1 MGHGIYPDLTRQSSF
16 KRLKGTQID
25 YYRQMA
31 PNKIQELDILIRAKY
46 PILYILSSEE
56 RRVEELLRHVAGMR
70 RKRLFSW
77 TVTEGIQDISL
88 PKPVVVDR
96 KAREPLQVLD
106 HIAFSKESA
115 IFILKDFHSYID
127 DSRLPLDSERA
138 LAIRRLRDVANEL
151 KESRKTLVLLSP
163 IHRVSIELEKDI
175 PLLNYSHPSFDEL
188 QIALD
193 RVLRS
198 AKQRSRLKGLDL
210 NEEARAR
217 AVRAAQGLTCT
228 EAENAFAKSLVMTH
242 TLDLDVI
249 LAEKQH
255 LLRRSRALEYFRAP
269 ENFSSVGGMGELKE
283 WLRKRGLAF
292 SEAARRFG
300 LPEPS
305 GLLLLGV
312 QGCGKS
318 LMAKA
323 VASQWKLPLLRLDMG
338 RIFGEMVGASEQ
350 NMRQAL
356 KVAESLSPCIIW
368 IDEIEKGL
376 AGVASS
382 GRSDAGT
389 AARVFGTFLT
399 WMQEKEAPVFVVA
412 TSNDVRQLSPELL
425 RKGRFDEIFFVDL
438 PNDKERAEIWTI
450 HLNKRQRNPKSF
462 NIDRLASETAGFS
475 GAEIEQVII
484 SALYDAFDEG
494 RDIEMLDLIRII
506 TQSVPLSKT
515 MGKNIEIL
523 RTWAEEHAR
532 PASDRGLAPWEL
544 AA

>member
-1 MGHGIYPDLTRQSSF
+1 
-16 KRLKGTQID
+16 
-25 YYRQMA
+25 MA
-31 PNKIQELDILIRAKY
+31 PHKIQQLDVLIRAKY
-46 PILYILSSEE
+46 PILYIMSSEE
-56 RRVEELLRHVAGMR
+56 RRIEELLRHVAGMR

-77 TVTEGIQDISL
+77 TVTEGIQDLSL
-88 PKPVVVDR
+88 PKAVVVESKTRD
-96 KAREPLQVLD
+96 PLQILD
-106 HIAFSKESA
+106 YIANYKESA
-115 IFILKDFHSYID
+115 LFILKDFHSYID
-127 DSRLPLDSERA
+127 HSRLPLDSERA
-138 LAIRRLRDVANEL
+138 LIIRRLRDVANEL

-163 IHRVSIELEKDI
+163 VHTVPVELEKDI
-175 PLLNYSHPSFDEL
+175 TLLDYSQPTFEEL
-188 QIALD
+188 HIALD

-217 AVRAAQGLTCT
+217 AIRAAQGLTCT

-242 TLDLDVI
+242 GLDLDVI

-255 LLRRSRALEYFRAP
+255 LLRRSRALEYFHAP
-269 ENFSSVGGMGELKE
+269 EDFSFVGGMEELKE
-283 WLRKRGLAF
+283 WLRKRGSAF
-292 SEAARRFG
+292 SERARRFG
-300 LPEPS
+300 LPEPR

-338 RIFGEMVGASEQ
+338 RIFGEMVGASEL

-356 KVAESLSPCIIW
+356 KVAESLAPTIIW
-368 IDEIEKGL
+368 VDEIEKGL
-376 AGVASS
+376 AGAASS

-438 PNDKERAEIWTI
+438 PDQKERAEIWNI
-450 HLNKRQRNPKSF
+450 HLHKRKRNPRHF
-462 NIDRLASETAGFS
+462 NIERLASESEGFS

-484 SALYDAFDEG
+484 SALYDAFDET

-515 MGKNIEIL
+515 MHEEIEGF
-523 RTWAEEHAR
+523 RAWAEEHAR
-532 PASDRGLAPWEL
+532 PATNHGHAPWEVVN
-544 AA
+544 

>member
-1 MGHGIYPDLTRQSSF
+1 
-16 KRLKGTQID
+16 
-25 YYRQMA
+25 MA
-31 PNKIQELDILIRAKY
+31 PHKIQELDVLIRAKY
-46 PILYILSSEE
+46 PILYIMSSEE
-56 RRVEELLRHVAGMR
+56 RRIEDLLRHVAGMR

-77 TVTEGIQDISL
+77 TVTEGIQDLSL
-88 PKPVVVDR
+88 PKAVVVEGKTRD
-96 KAREPLQVLD
+96 PLQVLD
-106 HIAFSKESA
+106 YIASSKESA
-115 IFILKDFHSYID
+115 LFVLKDFHSYID
-127 DSRLPLDSERA
+127 HSRMPLDPERA
-138 LAIRRLRDVANEL
+138 LIIRRLRDVANEL

-163 IHRVSIELEKDI
+163 VHTVPVELEKDI
-175 PLLNYSHPSFDEL
+175 TLLDYSQPTFEEL
-188 QIALD
+188 HTALD

-210 NEEARAR
+210 SQDARAR
-217 AVRAAQGLTCT
+217 AIRAAQGLTCT

-242 TLDLDVI
+242 GLDLDVI

-255 LLRRSRALEYFRAP
+255 LLRRSRALEYFHAP
-269 ENFSSVGGMGELKE
+269 EDFNFVGGMGELKE
-283 WLRKRGLAF
+283 WLRKRGSAF
-292 SEAARRFG
+292 SERARRFG
-300 LPEPS
+300 LPEPR

-338 RIFGEMVGASEQ
+338 RIFGEMVGASEL

-356 KVAESLSPCIIW
+356 KVAESLAPTIIW
-368 IDEIEKGL
+368 VDEIEKGL
-376 AGVASS
+376 AGAASS

-438 PNDKERAEIWTI
+438 PDQKERSEIWNI
-450 HLNKRQRNPKSF
+450 HLHKRKRNPRHF
-462 NIDRLASETAGFS
+462 NIERLASESEGFS

-484 SALYDAFDEG
+484 SALYDAFDET

-515 MGKNIEIL
+515 MHEEIESF
-523 RTWAEEHAR
+523 RAWAKEHAR
-532 PASDRGLAPWEL
+532 PATNHGHAPWEL
-544 AA
+544 VN